1 MPESLMEKPMVYGNR
16 ARLGVIVP
24 PTNTANEAEWQALA
38 PECVTIHSARMPLHT
53 NTQTKE
59 GLANLRADIVK
70 HAHDLTQANVDV
82 VAYGCTAGSM
92 VTPVDSLP
100 DFISDRC
107 ERKALT
113 TAQAIVKALTA
124 LSVKRVAVG
133 TPYYDT
139 LNEHERE
146 FLITNSFDVVSLHGL
161 GYGENGVDEFRNIAR
176 IDSAKVVALAEQVN
190 TDSAD
195 AILLSCTDLATLAL
209 IPELEARFGKPVI
222 SSNSATFW
230 LALRLAG
237 ITDRVPLAGRL
248 FEKQL

>member
-1 MPESLMEKPMVYGNR
+1 MPKSLMEKPMIYGNR

-24 PTNTANEAEWQALA
+24 PTNTANEAEWQSLA
-38 PECVTIHSARMPLHT
+38 PDGVTIHSARMPLHT
-53 NTQTKE
+53 NTHTE
-59 GLANLRADIVK
+59 DGLASLKEDIAK

-124 LSVKRVAVG
+124 LAVKRVAVG
-133 TPYYDT
+133 TPYFNT

-146 FLITNSFDVVSLHGL
+146 FLLTNGFEVVSLHGL

-176 IDSAKVVALAEQVN
+176 IDAATVIALAEHVN

-237 ITDRVPLAGRL
+237 ITDRVIPGGRL
-248 FEKQL
+248 FEEQL